1 MWEALSRKKA
11 RNKKGMSCK
20 NSNVNL
26 YLLDVKKFSVG
37 VSTSG
42 KSADFDSA
50 MRRFEPCHP
59 YHLLFTSL
67 KEFSLRR
74 IVLVSG
80 TANPTLSKKI
90 SEFLDVPLVN
100 PQLRRFANGEVYC
113 EIEKNVRGA
122 DVFVLQSTC
131 APVNENLME
140 LLIIIDALKRAS
152 ALSITAVVPHYG
164 YSRQDR
170 KSAPRTPITAKLVA
184 DMMTVAGASRVVT
197 MDLHAGQIQGFF
209 NIPFDNIFASP
220 VLLDYIQKNLN
231 RENLITVSPDAGG
244 VERVRHFAKKLQAD
258 LALIDKRRT
267 GPNVAEAMN
276 VIGDVKGKD
285 CIIIDDMIDTAG
297 TLVQAAKALRKNG
310 ANKIYAAATHPVFSD
325 PAIQRI
331 SECEELEQVIV
342 TDTIPLSEA
351 GRKLDKIKVVSTADI
366 LSKAIH
372 RTFNHDSVSSLFI

>member
-1 MWEALSRKKA
+1 M
-11 RNKKGMSCK
+11 
-20 NSNVNL
+20 
-26 YLLDVKKFSVG
+26 
-37 VSTSG
+37 
-42 KSADFDSA
+42 
-50 MRRFEPCHP
+50 
-59 YHLLFTSL
+59 
-67 KEFSLRR
+67 RR

-80 TANPTLSKKI
+80 TSNPTLSKRI

-100 PQLRRFANGEVYC
+100 PQIRRFANGEVYC

-152 ALSITAVVPHYG
+152 ANSITAVVPHYG

-220 VLLDYIQKNLN
+220 VLLDYITKNLN
-231 RENLITVSPDAGG
+231 RENLICISPDAGG
-244 VERVRHFAKKLQAD
+244 VERVRHFAKKLSTE

-297 TLVQAAKALRKNG
+297 TLVQAAIALKKNG
-310 ANKIYAAATHPVFSD
+310 ANRIYAAATHPVFSD
-325 PAIQRI
+325 PAVTRI
-331 SECEELEQVIV
+331 AECAELEQVIV
-342 TDTIPLSEA
+342 TDTIPLSAEA
-351 GRKLDKIKVVSTADI
+351 KKIEKIKVITTAEI
-366 LSKAIH
+366 LAKAIH

>member
-1 MWEALSRKKA
+1 
-11 RNKKGMSCK
+11 
-20 NSNVNL
+20 V
-26 YLLDVKKFSVG
+26 
-37 VSTSG
+37 
-42 KSADFDSA
+42 
-50 MRRFEPCHP
+50 RRM
-59 YHLLFTSL
+59 
-67 KEFSLRR
+67 
-74 IVLVSG
+74 VLVSG
-80 TANPTLSKKI
+80 TSNPTLSKKI

-122 DVFVLQSTC
+122 DVFVMQSTC

-140 LLIIIDALKRAS
+140 LLIIVDALKRAS
-152 ALSITAVVPHYG
+152 ANSITAVVPHYG

-184 DMMTVAGASRVVT
+184 DMITVAGATRVIT

-220 VLLDYIQKNLN
+220 VLLEYVQKNLD
-231 RENLITVSPDAGG
+231 RTNLITVSPDAGG
-244 VERVRHFAKKLQAD
+244 VERVRHYAKKLEAD

-276 VIGDVKGKD
+276 VIGDVTGKD

-310 ANKIYAAATHPVFSD
+310 ARRIFAAATHPVFSD

-331 SECEELEQVIV
+331 AECEELEAVII
-342 TDTIPLSEA
+342 TDTIPLSDA
-351 GRKLDKIKVVSTADI
+351 GKKLDKIKVVTTADI
-366 LSKAIH
+366 LAKAIH

>member
-1 MWEALSRKKA
+1 
-11 RNKKGMSCK
+11 
-20 NSNVNL
+20 
-26 YLLDVKKFSVG
+26 
-37 VSTSG
+37 
-42 KSADFDSA
+42 
-50 MRRFEPCHP
+50 MRR
-59 YHLLFTSL
+59 L
-67 KEFSLRR
+67 
-74 IVLVSG
+74 VLVSG
-80 TANPTLSKKI
+80 TSNPTLSKKI

-122 DVFVLQSTC
+122 DVFVIQSTC

-152 ALSITAVVPHYG
+152 ANSITAVVPHYG

-170 KSAPRTPITAKLVA
+170 KSAPRSPITAKLVA

-220 VLLDYIQKNLN
+220 VLIEYIQKNLN
-231 RENLITVSPDAGG
+231 REQLICISPDAGG
-244 VERVRHFAKKLQAD
+244 VERVRHFAKKLSTE

-285 CIIIDDMIDTAG
+285 CIIIDDMIDTGG
-297 TLVQAAKALRKNG
+297 TLVQAARALRKNG

-325 PAIQRI
+325 PCIQRLA
-331 SECEELEQVIV
+331 ECEELEEILI

-351 GRKLDKIKVVSTADI
+351 GRKL
-366 LSKAIH
+366 SKLK
-372 RTFNHDSVSSLFI
+372 LFLLPIFFQKPFIEHLIMIR

>member
-1 MWEALSRKKA
+1 
-11 RNKKGMSCK
+11 
-20 NSNVNL
+20 
-26 YLLDVKKFSVG
+26 
-37 VSTSG
+37 
-42 KSADFDSA
+42 
-50 MRRFEPCHP
+50 MRRM
-59 YHLLFTSL
+59 
-67 KEFSLRR
+67 
-74 IVLVSG
+74 VLVSG
-80 TANPTLSKKI
+80 TSNPTLSKKI

-122 DVFVLQSTC
+122 DVFIIQSTC
-131 APVNENLME
+131 APVNEHLME
-140 LLIIIDALKRAS
+140 LLITVDALKRAS
-152 ALSITAVVPHYG
+152 ANSITAVVPHYG

-184 DMMTVAGASRVVT
+184 DMMTIAGCSRVVT

-220 VLLDYIQKNLN
+220 VLLDYIQKNLD
-231 RENLITVSPDAGG
+231 RTNLVTVSPDAGG
-244 VERVRHFAKKLQAD
+244 VERVRHYAKKLEAD

-276 VIGDVKGKD
+276 VIGDVNGKD

-310 ANKIYAAATHPVFSD
+310 AKRIYAAATHPVFSD

-331 SECEELEQVIV
+331 AECAELEAVIV
-342 TDTIPLSEA
+342 TDTIPLTEQA
-351 GRKLDKIKVVSTADI
+351 KKLDKIKVVTTADI
-366 LSKAIH
+366 LAKAIH

>member
-1 MWEALSRKKA
+1 
-11 RNKKGMSCK
+11 
-20 NSNVNL
+20 V
-26 YLLDVKKFSVG
+26 
-37 VSTSG
+37 
-42 KSADFDSA
+42 
-50 MRRFEPCHP
+50 
-59 YHLLFTSL
+59 
-67 KEFSLRR
+67 RR

-80 TANPTLSKKI
+80 TSNPNLSKKI
-90 SEFLDVPLVN
+90 SEFLDLPLVN
-100 PQLRRFANGEVYC
+100 PQLRRFANGEIYC

-122 DVFVLQSTC
+122 DVFVIQSTC

-140 LLIIIDALKRAS
+140 LLVIIDALKRAS
-152 ALSITAVVPHYG
+152 ALSITAVVPSYG

-220 VLLDYIQKNLN
+220 VLMEYIQKNLN
-231 RENLITVSPDAGG
+231 KDNLITVSPDAGG
-244 VERVRHFAKKLQAD
+244 VERVRHYAKKLNAD

-325 PAIQRI
+325 PALARI
-331 SECEELEQVIV
+331 IECEELDQVIV
-342 TDTIPLSEA
+342 TDTIPLSMEA
-351 GRKLDKIKVVSTADI
+351 RKIDKIKVVSTADI
-366 LSKAIH
+366 LAKAIH

>member
-1 MWEALSRKKA
+1 
-11 RNKKGMSCK
+11 
-20 NSNVNL
+20 
-26 YLLDVKKFSVG
+26 
-37 VSTSG
+37 
-42 KSADFDSA
+42 
-50 MRRFEPCHP
+50 MRRM
-59 YHLLFTSL
+59 
-67 KEFSLRR
+67 
-74 IVLVSG
+74 VLVSG
-80 TANPTLSKKI
+80 TSNPTLSKKI

-100 PQLRRFANGEVYC
+100 PQIRRFANGEIYC

-122 DVFVLQSTC
+122 DVFVIQSTC

-140 LLIIIDALKRAS
+140 LLIIVDALKRAS
-152 ALSITAVVPHYG
+152 AKSITAVVPHYG

-184 DMMTVAGASRVVT
+184 DMMTIAGCSRVIT
-197 MDLHAGQIQGFF
+197 MDLHANQIQGFF

-220 VLLDYIQKNLN
+220 VLLEYVEKNLDHK
-231 RENLITVSPDAGG
+231 NLITVSPDAGG
-244 VERVRHFAKKLQAD
+244 VERVRYYAKKMSAD

-276 VIGDVKGKD
+276 VIGDVAGKD

-310 ANKIYAAATHPVFSD
+310 ALKIYAAATHPVFSD

-331 SECEELEQVIV
+331 NECAELDAVIV

-351 GRKLDKIKVVSTADI
+351 GRKLDKIKVVTTADI
-366 LSKAIH
+366 LAKAIH